1 MVEVGTLEIGAKINT
16 REIDRG
22 TDKIKQDMSQV
33 QAAAAS
39 TTADIDRTE
48 KSTSR
53 LGKGLAFVGSV
64 GSGVM
69 LGLAAQAPAVAGS
82 MARIKVETEEL
93 SRNLGSAL
101 KPAFDFAADS
111 LDNINQFAQET
122 PGVFQGVVGAI
133 GALSLDAAI
142 KKVFGVSVLKTIG
155 TAIAQS
161 PVGLFVGS
169 GLALLGGGS
178 ALAGIGIGAGVGAIG
193 GVGAFGATKLT
204 DILGLTSQEGG
215 LGEAAKRFGAGAAG
229 GAGAGALTGAA
240 IGALGGPIG
249 ATAGAIIG
257 ALGGLIFA
265 GIQEYKINRRTQ
277 EQNIQFLV

>member
-22 TDKIKQDMSQV
+22 TDKIKQDMNQI
-33 QAAAAS
+33 QEAAEATS
-39 TTADIDRTE
+39 ADIERTE
-48 KSTSR
+48 KSTSKFGDA
-53 LGKGLAFVGSV
+53 LTFVGSV

-69 LGLAAQAPAVAGS
+69 LGLASKAPAVAGS

-101 KPAFDFAADS
+101 KPAFDFAAES
-111 LDNINQFAQET
+111 LDNINQFAQES
-122 PGVFQGVVGAI
+122 PGIFQGVVGAI
-133 GALSLDAAI
+133 GGLSLNAAI
-142 KKVFGVSVLKTIG
+142 QKVFGVSVLSTIG

-161 PVGLFVGS
+161 PVGLFIGS
-169 GLALLGGGS
+169 GLGLLGGGS
-178 ALAGIGIGAGVGAIG
+178 ALAGAGVAAGVGAVG
-193 GVGAFGATKLT
+193 GAGAFGAISLT
-204 DILGLTSQEGG
+204 DILGLTSGEAG
-215 LGEAAKRFGAGAAG
+215 LGEAAKRFGVGAAG

-257 ALGGLIFA
+257 ALGGLIFS
-265 GIQEYKINRRTQ
+265 GIREYSINRQTQ
-277 EQNIQFLV
+277 EQQTQFYV